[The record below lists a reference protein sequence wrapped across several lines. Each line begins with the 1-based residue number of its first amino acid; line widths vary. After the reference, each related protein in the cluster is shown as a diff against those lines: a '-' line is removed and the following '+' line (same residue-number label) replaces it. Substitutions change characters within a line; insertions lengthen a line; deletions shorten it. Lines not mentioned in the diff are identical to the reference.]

1 MESIGNLGTKK
12 STKKSKKKSTK
23 NPKTKARQFA
33 TRRPMSA
40 AARAP
45 KGSTP
50 ASPDARRVAA
60 CVAAHNAA
68 QYAKRRALRLRALAE
83 RTRAHLAVLWPS
95 FQSPRASLP
104 STCACGVERPVD
116 IWMTAGDCLVL
127 VELDAAQH
135 ASCAWR
141 DRYAALLASC
151 PAAAPAPAP
160 PSLLV
165 VRFNPF
171 GRGAP
176 LPERLRTLS
185 GFLAAALDALQHRE
199 PPAGNGTAPLAPTA
213 APPPPARD
221 SPPPARLHVVHVC
234 FPLRHKD
241 IVAALECAPSPATP
255 PPLEPPSPDLQCLPA
270 ADLQYL
276 RARARSPRGLANP
289 EHRRLPYPAHP
300 DRAHLLLVEE
310 WLLQHAQKVA
320 PELLQR
326 ESKFTGFCPCGA
338 LRYTN
343 LWMQLPDP
351 CKTLL
356 LVELDAHLHLACTR
370 ASEDQRYRPLHA
382 HFGGRVVV
390 LRFNYFSNF
399 GPDESGHVRT
409 LNMLIALTGILR
421 RIEDGETASDIEVF
435 HVHFT
440 GDPPNFPPDLQLKAP
455 YLLAKDP
462 APRELQNIP
471 QSRTQPGTPPCG
483 ATSGVNVVY
492 TGW

>member
-1 MESIGNLGTKK
+1 
-12 STKKSKKKSTK
+12 
-23 NPKTKARQFA
+23 
-33 TRRPMSA
+33 MSA

-45 KGSTP
+45 EGPVP
-50 ASPDARRVAA
+50 ASPDAAR
-60 CVAAHNAA
+60 VAAHNAA

-95 FQSPRASLP
+95 FRSPRASLP

-151 PAAAPAPAP
+151 PAPAP

-199 PPAGNGTAPLAPTA
+199 PPAGAPEGPTA
-213 APPPPARD
+213 A
-221 SPPPARLHVVHVC
+221 PPPARLHVVHVC

-241 IVAALECAPSPATP
+241 ILAALEPLQHAAA
-255 PPLEPPSPDLQCLPA
+255 PPLEPPSPDLQCLAA

-343 LWMQLPDP
+343 LWMQLTDP

-435 HVHFT
+435 HVHFA

-455 YLLAKDP
+455 YLLTKDP

-471 QSRTQPGTPPCG
+471 QSRTQPGTPPRG